1 MFESKAKKLNK
12 IVDWSVYL
20 AEAVYMPR
28 VSDMK
33 ERLMEAAMDLMWESS
48 YGTTSVDA
56 ICERAGAKKGS
67 FYYFF
72 KSKSEL
78 AAAALEAD
86 WNKKKAEMD
95 SMFSPTVP
103 PMERLD
109 RYFDFVHARLAE
121 LQEKCGS
128 ILGCPFV
135 SVGSEV
141 STQDPIVRETI
152 DRIMD
157 RKVNYFISAV
167 RDAAAQGS
175 IDAPDPEA
183 KARALFACY
192 QGTMAQARIQNDIEL
207 LRQFKEVAKDVLGV
221 KQAKSV
227 PA

>member
-1 MFESKAKKLNK
+1 
-12 IVDWSVYL
+12 
-20 AEAVYMPR
+20 MPR
-28 VSDMK
+28 ASDMK
-33 ERLMEAAMDLMWESS
+33 ERLMEAAMDLMWQNS
-48 YGTTSVDA
+48 YGAASVDA

-86 WNKKKAEMD
+86 WNKKKTEMD

-103 PMERLD
+103 PLARLD
-109 RYFDFVHARLAE
+109 RYFDFVHGRLAE
-121 LQEKCGS
+121 LQQKCGS
-128 ILGCPFV
+128 ILGCPYV

-157 RKVNYFISAV
+157 RKMKYFISAV
-167 RDAAAQGS
+167 RDAAAQGL
-175 IDAPDPEA
+175 IDAPNPEA

-192 QGTMAQARIQNDIEL
+192 QGTVAQARIQNDVQL
-207 LRQFKEVAKDVLGV
+207 LRDFKDVARTVLGV
-221 KQAKSV
+221 KMSHAVAS
-227 PA
+227 